1 MSGLACGRF
10 LEQQT
15 YSPLNIHLKQYRLRI
30 ELSGQMLVSMLKSL
44 SSVLSTTEI
53 KVKSKIQCGKQ

>member
-1 MSGLACGRF
+1 MSGPACGCF

-15 YSPLNIHLKQYRLRI
+15 YSLNIHSKQYSLRI
-30 ELSGQMLVSMLKSL
+30 ELSGQMVVSMLKSL